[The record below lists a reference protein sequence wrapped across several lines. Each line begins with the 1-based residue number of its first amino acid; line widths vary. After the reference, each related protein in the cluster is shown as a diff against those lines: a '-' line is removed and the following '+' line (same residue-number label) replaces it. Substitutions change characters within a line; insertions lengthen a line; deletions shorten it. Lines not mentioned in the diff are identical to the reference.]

1 MNSILS
7 GLLVALSLY
16 SAIPVPQVEWKKN
29 TMKYAV
35 AFMPVVGLVIAGLEA
50 LWLLLCGRLGV
61 TQLLYACGAAAIPVF
76 VTGGFHLDGFVD
88 TCDALCSYG
97 DQEKRLE
104 ILKDP
109 HIGAFGVIWLVVLSV
124 LRVGLYAQVWAA
136 PARISLV
143 LCGYLLARVL
153 GGSMIVMVRP
163 AKNSGLA
170 HLFAENAEKRPVRIA
185 FLLWF
190 AILAV
195 LTVFFGRI
203 SGLLLLLALTALRV
217 LVQRQFMRI
226 FGGMTGDLCGFTIT
240 LCELT
245 ALVFAAFG
253 GLAVGV

>member
-97 DQEKRLE
+97 DREKRLE

-109 HIGAFGVIWLVVLSV
+109 HIGAFGVIWLVTLSV
-124 LRVGLYAQVWAA
+124 LRVGLYAQVWTA

-143 LCGYLLARVL
+143 LCGYLFARVL

-185 FLLWF
+185 FLIWF
-190 AILAV
+190 AVLAV
-195 LTVFFGRI
+195 LMVFLGGL
-203 SGLLLLLALTALRV
+203 SGLLMLIALTALRV

>member
-1 MNSILS
+1 MNSIRN

-16 SAIPVPQVEWKKN
+16 SAIPVPQVEWKKD

-35 AFMPVVGLVIAGLEA
+35 AFMPVVGLAVAGLEA
-50 LWLLLCGRLGV
+50 LWLLLCTRLGV
-61 TQLLYACGAAAIPVF
+61 TQLLYACGAAAVPIV
-76 VTGGFHLDGFVD
+76 VTGGFHLDGFAD

-97 DQEKRLE
+97 DRQKRLD

-109 HIGAFGVIWLVVLSV
+109 HLGAFGVIWLVALSI
-124 LRVGLYAQVWAA
+124 LRIGLYAQVYQS
-136 PARISLV
+136 PERVSLV
-143 LCGYLLARVL
+143 LCGYLLARVF

-170 HLFAENAEKRPVRIA
+170 HLFAENAEKKPVRIA
-185 FLLWF
+185 FAVWL
-190 AILAV
+190 AVLAV
-195 LTVFFGRI
+195 LTVWSGGI
-203 SGLLLLLALTALRV
+203 SGLLLLLALTALRIF
-217 LVQRQFMRI
+217 LQRRFMRI

-245 ALVFAAFG
+245 ALAFAAFS